1 MWSVRVLSGQH
12 AGEIFDLKL
21 GKNVLGR
28 GGQSN
33 FKVVSLGISKEHCE
47 IHVYPDKMMIV
58 DLKSSNGTFVN
69 GVKVQNSLLRVG
81 DKISLFDI
89 ILDVIPK
96 PEIRPRPSRVSADK
110 SLTVVPAHSSTPAN
124 GQYGGSAAPQLYSD
138 AQNFP
143 VMHPQ
148 MQTSPLGFVHNQS
161 HLQFQPEGMMA
172 PEPPKTSNQNPQST
186 LTFSEKFDRYME
198 NVVMP
203 VIYRLAI
210 LFPFKQ
216 VLMGFVIINIFA
228 VTLLSMFPMST
239 LMQESNLVEATKR
252 AKSVARALAKFNEQA
267 LLTGQLGQLSV
278 QEAMKE
284 EGIREALIIQQSDGL
299 IVAPAEKAGRD
310 TSRSFVIQ
318 ARKEGRSFSAK
329 VDANTIG
336 ASHPIGV
343 YDPLTGE
350 PSVKYHA
357 MVLYD
362 VSSLNV
368 DQERMISL
376 FMQTLIIASLFG
388 LLLYYL
394 FSRMMDYPIRHLNQQ
409 IEKALLEQSDRT
421 EVIYDYPI
429 FQQLVSNV
437 NTLLNRVW
445 TVQSASTGGMSTQ
458 QNKDLELSHLVDMI
472 TTPACAVSN
481 DDRLIAVNTSFEQLT
496 QSSRET
502 LVNQNY
508 QSITDTS
515 LVQNIESL
523 IVRARQSPYE
533 KHEDRIPFS
542 QFECQIYCQAFLDS
556 QGQPENFIFTLV
568 QQQ

>member
-1 MWSVRVLSGQH
+1 MDIKESSQMTADEEYSHWWMRTRFYFLNKIVTPFLREKKALRILEIGSGTGQNLRYFLS
-12 AGEIFDLKL
+12 
-21 GKNVLGR
+21 
-28 GGQSN
+28 
-33 FKVVSLGISKEHCE
+33 EHCLKNQIQE
-47 IHVYPDKMMIV
+47 IVGV
-58 DLKSSNGTFVN
+58 DTALQN
-69 GVKVQNSLLRVG
+69 KVQKYFWNSSVQCTG
-81 DKISLFDI
+81 YQSLE
-89 ILDVIPK
+89 DV
-96 PEIRPRPSRVSADK
+96 S
-110 SLTVVPAHSSTPAN
+110 
-124 GQYGGSAAPQLYSD
+124 
-138 AQNFP
+138 
-143 VMHPQ
+143 
-148 MQTSPLGFVHNQS
+148 
-161 HLQFQPEGMMA
+161 
-172 PEPPKTSNQNPQST
+172 
-186 LTFSEKFDRYME
+186 FSEKFDRYME

-203 VIYRLAI
+203 VLYRLAI

-445 TVQSASTGGMSTQ
+445 TAQSASTGGMSTQ

-472 TTPACAVSN
+472 STPACAVSN
-481 DDRLIAVNTSFEQLT
+481 DDRLIAVNTSFEHLT